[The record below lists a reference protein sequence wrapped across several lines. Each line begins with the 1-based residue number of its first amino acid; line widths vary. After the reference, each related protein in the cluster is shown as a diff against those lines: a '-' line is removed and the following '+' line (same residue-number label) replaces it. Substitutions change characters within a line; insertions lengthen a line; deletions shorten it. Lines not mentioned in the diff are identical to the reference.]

1 MLNDDIQ
8 NLHMKKVFILLAF
21 ISLFISINAQKIY
34 STKTGKIS
42 FFSNAPLQDIEAS
55 TSEVESKLAANGQI
69 VFSLLIKGFQFDN
82 QKMED
87 DFNEDYMESTKYPK
101 ADFKGNITN
110 ISEVNLA
117 KDGTYA
123 AKVKGSLTIHG
134 VTKEVTADGT
144 IDVKGS
150 KVIATSKFNVV
161 VKDYNIGGA
170 LVGKKIADTIAITVN
185 CEYE

>member
-1 MLNDDIQ
+1 
-8 NLHMKKVFILLAF
+8 MKKALILLAF
-21 ISLFISINAQKIY
+21 AIFFTGIHAQKIY

-42 FFSNAPLQDIEAS
+42 FFSNAPLQDIEAE
-55 TSEVESKLAANGQI
+55 TSEVESKLASNGQI

-110 ISEVNLA
+110 ISEINLS
-117 KDGTYA
+117 KDGTYP

-134 VTKEVTADGT
+134 VTKEITTDGT
-144 IDVKGS
+144 IEVKGA
-150 KVIATSKFNVV
+150 KVIASSKFNVA

-170 LVGKKIADTIAITVN
+170 LIGKKIANTIAITVN